1 MVIAFEGIDGTGKST
16 VSREVAKR
24 MPHRHV
30 PGKPIPGDPIW
41 LSLSDVMKDESIF
54 LASQRFDTEMEHEPI
69 DNSVRADLVL
79 SFMDDERRVV
89 EDEVKRHSKAV
100 KYGIDLIKSCTTG
113 KFRNDVHKP
122 SMLSYGYNIVFDSYM
137 ELARSVSKFLQS
149 AEDMGIDVVLDRWIM
164 SSFAYNASVKR
175 TWVSQLIKYGKRYNY
190 SRNNINYGD
199 HIIFKVG
206 KRAVTDLPQQDRYN
220 AISGYLKEKVDGIYV
235 PDVYIFMDE
244 GVDTCLEAIDRRGER
259 ELHFENLD
267 TLIRVADCYEL
278 IMGDTRRVRCSNV
291 RGSDSD
297 GADLLV
303 PIFEMKS
310 DAIKIHNAL
319 SRSIEENVN
328 IIMEKLEGVET
339 GVETNHECDA

>member
-16 VSREVAKR
+16 VSKEVAKKLR
-24 MPHRHV
+24 
-30 PGKPIPGDPIW
+30 GKTIW
-41 LSLSDVMKDESIF
+41 LSLSDVMREESIVK
-54 LASQRFDTEMEHEPI
+54 ASEKADADKEY
-69 DNSVRADLVL
+69 NSTLADLVL
-79 SFMDDERRVV
+79 TFMDHERYVV

-100 KYGIDLIKSCTTG
+100 KYGIDLITSCTTG
-113 KFRNDVHKP
+113 KLRNDVHKP

-137 ELARSVSKFLQS
+137 ELARSVSKFV
-149 AEDMGIDVVLDRWIM
+149 AEADNMDVNVVLDRWIM

-244 GVDTCLEAIDRRGER
+244 GVDTCLEAIDKRGER
-259 ELHFENLD
+259 EPHFENLD

-278 IMGDTRRVRCSNV
+278 IMRDTRRVRCNNV
-291 RGSDSD
+291 RDSD

-303 PIFEMKS
+303 PIFKMKS
-310 DAIKIHNAL
+310 DAIKINNAL

-328 IIMEKLEGVET
+328 IVMEKLEGVNT
-339 GVETNHECDA
+339 DHEHTT

>member
-24 MPHRHV
+24 LR
-30 PGKPIPGDPIW
+30 GKTIW
-41 LSLSDVMKDESIF
+41 LSLSDVMREESIV
-54 LASQRFDTEMEHEPI
+54 LASEKADTENGQEY
-69 DNSVRADLVL
+69 NSTLADLVMA
-79 SFMDDERRVV
+79 FMDQERYVV

-244 GVDTCLEAIDRRGER
+244 GVDTCLAAIDRRGER
-259 ELHFENLD
+259 EPHFENLD

-278 IMGDTRRVRCSNV
+278 IMGDTRRVRCNNV

-310 DAIKIHNAL
+310 DAIKIRNAL

-328 IIMEKLEGVET
+328 IVMEKLQEVGKD
-339 GVETNHECDA
+339 HECDAQE